1 MATPSSPSTPT
12 HMQSSPMYGSSL
24 PTLNFSSTNLDNEW
38 KKWKLHFS
46 IFLKASALDETEES
60 RLVSLLLHHMGP
72 NAIPI
77 FMSFGVEIDKIKYQD
92 LILKFDNHFSPKKNV
107 TMERH
112 KFFNCKQAENQTMN
126 DFIMQLR
133 NLAKTCEFKEAENII
148 RDILIC
154 NLHSRFSFIKERLLE
169 LGDVKLEKTIETA
182 QNLETSRQHLQELE
196 SQSVVL
202 QVKSQPKKTNDRRGK
217 NYGRPGSRVSDQQRN
232 KCPRCGQVH
241 HHKCPATGQICKKC
255 GKPNHCAIMCRSAP
269 QSNGVKTKE
278 VVPLNTLELNCINTI
293 LNGKLVTTVYGE
305 CILLEL
311 KDKRVFLPKRA
322 TSVLKTHLDELNS
335 QKYGIKF
342 IGMKEITGLPA
353 STLLFQI
360 VLRE

>member
-46 IFLKASALDETEES
+46 IFLKASALDETEE
-60 RLVSLLLHHMGP
+60 
-72 NAIPI
+72 
-77 FMSFGVEIDKIKYQD
+77 
-92 LILKFDNHFSPKKNV
+92 
-107 TMERH
+107 
-112 KFFNCKQAENQTMN
+112 
-126 DFIMQLR
+126 
-133 NLAKTCEFKEAENII
+133 
-148 RDILIC
+148 
-154 NLHSRFSFIKERLLE
+154 SRFSFIKERLLE